1 MVLPEVQL
9 DKVVVHPLVLLSVVD
24 HFNRMGKIGNQ
35 KRVVGL
41 LLGNWTSKGV
51 LDIANSFAIPFD
63 EDEKDKEVWFLDHE
77 YLECMYN
84 MFKKVNAKERIVGWY
99 HTGPKLHQND
109 ILINDLMRKYC
120 QQSVLVIIDPKPTR
134 IGLPTEA
141 YKVVEEIHDDGTPTN
156 KTFEHVATEIGAEEA
171 EEVGV
176 EHLLRDVK
184 DTTVGTLSQR
194 ITSQLMGLKGLNQKL
209 KDMQNYLE
217 RVAMGD
223 MPMNHEITYHL
234 QDIFNLLPD
243 VTNPGFNRSLQ
254 VNTNDQMLVMYIAS
268 VIRSVIAL
276 HNLIN
281 NKLANK
287 EAEKKEGKKE
297 EPVKDKKE
305 ADVKDKDGKKEA
317 TKSDE
322 KK

>member
-1 MVLPEVQL
+1 
-9 DKVVVHPLVLLSVVD
+9 
-24 HFNRMGKIGNQ
+24 MG
-35 KRVVGL
+35 
-41 LLGNWTSKGV
+41 
-51 LDIANSFAIPFD
+51 
-63 EDEKDKEVWFLDHE
+63 
-77 YLECMYN
+77 
-84 MFKKVNAKERIVGWY
+84 
-99 HTGPKLHQND
+99 
-109 ILINDLMRKYC
+109 
-120 QQSVLVIIDPKPTR
+120 IIDPKPTR
-134 IGLPTEA
+134 VGLPTEA

-194 ITSQLMGLKGLNQKL
+194 ITSQLMGLKGLHQKL
-209 KDMQNYLE
+209 QDMQVYLKKV
-217 RVAMGD
+217 VAGEL
-223 MPMNHEITYHL
+223 PMNHEITYQL

-243 VTNPGFNRSLQ
+243 VTNPCFVRSLQ

-268 VIRSVIAL
+268 LIRSVIAL

-287 EAEKKEGKKE
+287 EAEKKEGKKDID
-297 EPVKDKKE
+297 VKDKKE
-305 ADVKDKDGKKEA
+305 SEKTDANKKEEVKA
-317 TKSDE
+317 D

>member
-305 ADVKDKDGKKEA
+305 ADAKDKDGKKEA
-317 TKSDE
+317 TKADE

>member
-1 MVLPEVQL
+1 
-9 DKVVVHPLVLLSVVD
+9 
-24 HFNRMGKIGNQ
+24 
-35 KRVVGL
+35 
-41 LLGNWTSKGV
+41 
-51 LDIANSFAIPFD
+51 
-63 EDEKDKEVWFLDHE
+63 
-77 YLECMYN
+77 
-84 MFKKVNAKERIVGWY
+84 MFRKVNAKERVVGWY

-109 ILINDLMRKYC
+109 ILINDLIRK
-120 QQSVLVIIDPKPTR
+120 

-194 ITSQLMGLKGLNQKL
+194 ITGQLMGLKGLNQKL
-209 KDMQNYLE
+209 QDMKAYLE
-217 RVAMGD
+217 KVVAGEL
-223 MPMNHEITYHL
+223 PMNH
-234 QDIFNLLPD
+234 
-243 VTNPGFNRSLQ
+243 
-254 VNTNDQMLVMYIAS
+254 QMLVMSIAS

-287 EAEKKEGKKE
+287 EAEKKEGKKDD
-297 EPVKDKKE
+297 VKEKKE
-305 ADVKDKDGKKEA
+305 EKNDSKKDDVKTDSKK
-317 TKSDE
+317 
-322 KK
+322 

>member
-41 LLGNWTSKGV
+41 LLGNWISKGV

-305 ADVKDKDGKKEA
+305 ADAKDKDGKKEA
-317 TKSDE
+317 TKTDE